1 MGLLPQ
7 NVTFKGGGDLS
18 QEMFSE
24 FVEICDELRLQ
35 LGIKAETPRI
45 KRLQNAVTPQY
56 AVKCNAFSLS
66 PVHPFRIE
74 RLDPWESEPVVK

>member
-7 NVTFKGGGDLS
+7 NVTFKGGGDLG

-45 KRLQNAVTPQY
+45 
-56 AVKCNAFSLS
+56 
-66 PVHPFRIE
+66 
-74 RLDPWESEPVVK
+74 